1 MKKVFS
7 VLVSCTLILC
17 GCSHD
22 VFDENASKENIK
34 ERAEN
39 IFGTSFNPNQDWCL
53 TANGKVTLTVN
64 IPELSDVAKVQILTG
79 SPFGTMNCNGSQIL
93 NQKSVKYGESVTL
106 YYDAP
111 KALDK
116 LYAACVSKDGRYFIQ
131 SFKVGEQKVDF
142 APTTSKTRTRG
153 LAEGITSQL
162 NAIED
167 ADMLILSEPTPS
179 YNQLYCKNQET
190 YKITGENKKRIAGWE
205 NDNLYS
211 VVLPEGKTEFDLM
224 INIDAYEETY
234 ENTLAAAFFEF
245 LPNKGKNISR
255 IRNSQFSTL
264 DNYPLSTGEDP
275 IVLAPVYKDDGK
287 TTEITYCDLY
297 YYYFKDEEIAG
308 KSEAE
313 KVQYFKDL
321 PKYKAMDLQYAVAG
335 DVNPDGLEDAN
346 VNRNKGFA
354 LIYWEE
360 TAAGTKGT
368 FKFPAGYK
376 IGFMTRSRDAEN
388 TKDGTLRQGE
398 MYGDGRLNAYINHH
412 GHFASARM
420 GDTDPRMAWFW
431 CNNLTYL
438 MCETGADS
446 DCNDMVFQ
454 VMGGVL
460 PPPPVEPEFAEYVFC
475 FEDRDYGDYDLNDVV
490 MKYKRLESNLI
501 EWSVIACG
509 ANDELYIENING
521 DVINNETEVHQLF
534 GSEERVFIN
543 TELNGNTM
551 EPVAEEFE
559 VPDDYSILNASYQP
573 YIRNES
579 MGGRK
584 VFLAK
589 RGEDPHAIM
598 VPSACPKEVLMAYY
612 ETKED
617 QEYNDDYVR
626 FQYPLEKVC
635 VKNAYLR
642 FNEWGVDNTVISTT
656 WYMFPEEN
664 KVYPLSTSN
673 D

>member
-1 MKKVFS
+1 MKKVVSFFVFS
-7 VLVSCTLILC
+7 TLILC
-17 GCSHD
+17 GCSKD
-22 VFDENASKENIK
+22 VFDESAVKENAK
-34 ERAEN
+34 EKAEN
-39 IFGTSFNPNQDWCL
+39 IFGVTFNPNQDWCL

-64 IPELSDVAKVQILTG
+64 TPELSDVAKVQILTA

-93 NQKSVKYGESVTL
+93 NQQNVKYGESVTL

-116 LYAACVSKDGRYFIQ
+116 LYAACVSKDGRYYIQ

-142 APTTSKTRTRG
+142 APTTSKARTRG
-153 LAEGITSQL
+153 LAASITNQL
-162 NAIED
+162 DAIK
-167 ADMLILSEPTPS
+167 DMLVLSEPTPS
-179 YNQLYCKNQET
+179 YNQLYATHPDDYNIKTQ
-190 YKITGENKKRIAGWE
+190 YRGLLAGWE

-211 VVLPEGKTEFDLM
+211 VALPENKTDFDLM
-224 INIDAYEETY
+224 IDIEPYEETY
-234 ENTLAAAFFEF
+234 ETTLAAAFFEF

-297 YYYFKDEEIAG
+297 YYYFKEEQIAG
-308 KSEAE
+308 KTDAD
-313 KVQYFKDL
+313 KAQFFKNL
-321 PKYKAMDLQYAVAG
+321 PKYKAMDLQYAVEG
-335 DVNPDGLEDAN
+335 DVNPAGLKDALL
-346 VNRNKGFA
+346 NRNKAFA
-354 LIYWEE
+354 LIYWGDNA
-360 TAAGTKGT
+360 TPSAGVKGS
-368 FKFPAGYK
+368 FQFPAGYK

-388 TKDGTLRQGE
+388 TTDGTLRKGE
-398 MYGDGRLNAYINHH
+398 MYADGLLNAYVNHH
-412 GHFASARM
+412 GHFASAKM
-420 GDTDPRMAWFW
+420 AENDPRMAWFW

-460 PPPPVEPEFAEYVFC
+460 PPPPVEPELAEYVFC
-475 FEDRDYGDYDLNDVV
+475 FEDRDYGDYDMNDVV
-490 MKYKRLESNLI
+490 LKYKRLEANLI
-501 EWSVIACG
+501 EWSVLACG

-534 GSEERVFIN
+534 GSAERVFIN
-543 TELNGNTM
+543 TELHGNTL
-551 EPVAEEFE
+551 EPVVEEFT
-559 VPDDYSILNASYQP
+559 VPNDYSILNAAYQP
-573 YIRNES
+573 YIRNQS

-584 VFLAK
+584 VFLSK
-589 RGEDPHAIM
+589 IGEDPHAIM
-598 VPSACPKEVLMAYY
+598 IPSACPKEVLMAYY

-617 QEYNDDYVR
+617 QEYVDDYVR
-626 FQYPLEKVC
+626 FLYPLEKVC
-635 VKNAYLR
+635 VKNAYPR
-642 FNEWGVDNTVISTT
+642 FNEWGVDNTIISTT
-656 WYMFPEEN
+656 WYMDPVES
-664 KVYPLSTSN
+664 KVYPLISN